1 MKNGIYTMMV
11 LAASTLGM
19 SAENM
24 YLQGLWG
31 KGEQQ
36 LFSSPQAWTTQK
48 GAAGRTISP
57 EDTLNLIDNSGD
69 TKIDGNFTVKY
80 LNLGSYLAQKTP
92 DGNITFSMNK
102 TAAGGKDGS
111 LTIDAA
117 KERVKNKK
125 GSYIAPV
132 MSSAF
137 AGVSADKSQKPL
149 KRQTL
154 TFDGGSVKI
163 LNSKDYYGTVGL
175 YLSARRT
182 PKTSADYYGGVIFN
196 SPVKFFN
203 DVNVYSDNL
212 VFADTIGYQVCKIK
226 FLKNAEVASEKDG
239 KKLYRKFAIQPLSTN
254 YFTPLMTVQIGDEK
268 HPRALMSTGD
278 FSISR
283 GSSADIY
290 GSLEINGDLKMDW
303 AAELNIKKGGTLAI
317 TSTKTGK
324 VAGLQT
330 NMLARMNIDGKFT
343 VNNPKIRGE
352 FAKFVDCQIH
362 VGPTGSICIDGSG
375 MDGRN
380 ALYLEK
386 SLLSL
391 QKGAT
396 VYARN
401 MVRLGTQARLQLFGE
416 NQISAKEPA
425 NKLCRLYLDG
435 ARAIVETHANQHF
448 DGFFGNKPAT
458 LRLCDGTNEVRFD
471 QMFKGKWGE
480 KSKIK
485 IEGFKNGVVKIDNDD
500 PLVKTNV
507 VADGWKDFR
516 IENGFLTATKTGE

>member
-11 LAASTLGM
+11 LAASTLGV

-24 YLQGLWG
+24 YLHGIWG
-31 KGEQQ
+31 KGQQQ

-48 GAAGRTISP
+48 GAAGRTIAA
-57 EDTLNLIDNSGD
+57 EDTLNLIDNSGNA
-69 TKIDGNFTVKY
+69 KIDGDFTVKY
-80 LNLGSYLAQKTP
+80 LNLGGFLGQKTP
-92 DGNITFSMNK
+92 DGNVTFSMDK

-117 KERVKNKK
+117 KKRDKNRK
-125 GSYIAPV
+125 GSYIASV

-137 AGVSADKSQKPL
+137 AGVSADKAQKPL

-163 LNSKDYYGTVGL
+163 LNSKDYYGTVGI
-175 YLSARRT
+175 YLTARRT
-182 PKTSADYYGGVIFN
+182 PKTAPDYYGGVIFN

-212 VFADTIGYQVCKIK
+212 VYADTIGYQVCKIK
-226 FLKNAEVASEKDG
+226 FLKNVEVASEKDG
-239 KKLYRKFAIQPLSTN
+239 KELYRKFAIQPLSTN
-254 YFTPLMTVQIGDEK
+254 YFTPLMTVQVGDEK
-268 HPRALMSTGD
+268 HPKALMRTGD
-278 FSISR
+278 FSLDR

-290 GSLEINGDLKMDW
+290 GSLEINGDLKMNR
-303 AAELNIKKGGTLAI
+303 AAMLNVKKGGALSI
-317 TSTKTGK
+317 TSAKTGK
-324 VAGLQT
+324 VAGLKT
-330 NMLARMNIDGKFT
+330 DMLARMNIDGKFT
-343 VNNPKIRGE
+343 VSNPKIRGE
-352 FAKFVDCQIH
+352 RTEFIDCQIH
-362 VGPTGSICIDGSG
+362 VGPTGSIRVDGSG
-375 MDGRN
+375 IDGRN

-435 ARAIVETHANQHF
+435 ARAIVEAHANQHF

-458 LRLCDGTNEVRFD
+458 LRLCDGANEVRFD
-471 QMFKGKWGE
+471 KMFKGKWGTQT
-480 KSKIK
+480 KIK

-500 PLVKTNV
+500 PFVKTNV

-516 IENGFLTATKTGE
+516 IENGILTATKAGE